1 MHRTSATVIVTILA
15 AVAAAVGNCQEG
27 ALDQAV
33 KNLRAPEAA
42 TVAGAVRTIAA
53 SKDSPAWRA
62 LGEALRD
69 PKVLD
74 VLEAPGRKMAVDAK
88 SRLEPVPSDA
98 EAYKPVAEVMN
109 AVASGDPELAS
120 ETLGKVLAD
129 ELYALE
135 DYGDGDDYD
144 RKLKGEDTA
153 WRRFMTISSLKLIRA
168 PSQDIIKLLEGTL
181 HNDRED
187 PRCVA
192 FAKEALAAYGTAQSA
207 KILVNGRGIRYSM
220 LAAYRD
226 RYHNAK
232 MMLDVLR
239 EATAQDVAHRIL
251 SYLFIDKYV
260 EGGMI
265 TSNDRTYPEIRPAK
279 DDALRFAVLF
289 REFLADPGRMTLTD
303 AEKEN
308 LRRLIKVMEELA
320 EGKGEKARRFKY
332 YDPDKEREDAPL

>member
-53 SKDSPAWRA
+53 SKDAPAWRA

-74 VLEAPGRKMAVDAK
+74 VLEAPGRKLRADAK
-88 SRLEPVPSDA
+88 ASLEPVPGYA
-98 EAYKPVAEVMN
+98 EAFKVVSDVMN
-109 AVASGDPELAS
+109 AVAKGDPELAF
-120 ETLGKVLAD
+120 ETLSGVLAN
-129 ELYALE
+129 ELYAL
-135 DYGDGDDYD
+135 DYGDAEDDN
-144 RKLKGEDTA
+144 RKLRGADTP
-153 WRRFMTISSLKLIRA
+153 WRRFMTTSAFKLIRA
-168 PSQDIIKLLEGTL
+168 PSRDTLRLLDGVLNNLT
-181 HNDRED
+181 ED
-187 PRCVA
+187 PRCVEC
-192 FAKEALAAYGTAQSA
+192 AKEALAAYGTAESA
-207 KILVNGRGIRYSM
+207 KMLENGPGIPFDM

-239 EATAQDVAHRIL
+239 EATAQKIAHREL
-251 SYLFIDKYV
+251 SYLFIDKHV